1 MLQSELKEFNTPL
14 HNIPMKNFISLNY
27 ECIQN
32 AELGKDH
39 NLESTRLYSI
49 YLQVRENIEN
59 F

>member
-32 AELGKDH
+32 AELGKDR
-39 NLESTRLYSI
+39 NL
-49 YLQVRENIEN
+49 
-59 F
+59 